1 MVNLHL
7 ILKYDQ
13 IKQNQSKMAMYITIL
28 LILAVLSFAS
38 WLWAI
43 MNVSTMHYK
52 EASQYHLDLKINSV

>member
-38 WLWAI
+38 
-43 MNVSTMHYK
+43 
-52 EASQYHLDLKINSV
+52 